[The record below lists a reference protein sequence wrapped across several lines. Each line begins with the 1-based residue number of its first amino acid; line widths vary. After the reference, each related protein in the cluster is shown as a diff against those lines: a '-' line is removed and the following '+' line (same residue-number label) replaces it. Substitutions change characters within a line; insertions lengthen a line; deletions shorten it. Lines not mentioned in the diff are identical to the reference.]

1 MNFAGWITLIY
12 GLLILIGGIMGHIKA
27 QSRISLL
34 TGVVF
39 GTLLL
44 LSSWALFK
52 GMKVGVYASLVLTV
66 GLLAVF
72 IWRYSQTFKIF
83 PPLIMGIV
91 SAITLVLLLVNLKS
105 HL

>member
-1 MNFAGWITLIY
+1 MNIAGWITLVY
-12 GLLILIGGIMGHIKA
+12 GLLILVGGIMGHIKA

-39 GTLLL
+39 GALLL

-52 GMKVGVYASLVLTV
+52 EMKVGAYSSLLLTL

-72 IWRYSQTFKIF
+72 TWRYSQTLKVF
-83 PPLIMGIV
+83 PPLVMGIV
-91 SAITLVLLLVNLKS
+91 SALTLVLLLVNLKS
-105 HL
+105 RL

>member
-1 MNFAGWITLIY
+1 MNFAGWITLVY

-27 QSRISLL
+27 QSRVSLL
-34 TGVVF
+34 TGIIF
-39 GTLLL
+39 GFLLL

-52 GMKVGVYASLVLTV
+52 EMKLGAYGSLVLTL

-72 IWRYSQTFKIF
+72 TWRYSQTLKIF
-83 PPLIMGIV
+83 PPLVMGII

-105 HL
+105 RL